1 LRFRLRVTPLAEQ
14 QIREAA
20 DWWWR
25 HRRGG
30 YALFG
35 EQLQRGFEL
44 ATTQPNAGIR
54 ARDVALDGVRRLL
67 LSRIR
72 YHLYYTVEGE
82 VVEVLA
88 LWHASRGTPPPI

>member
-1 LRFRLRVTPLAEQ
+1 MRFALRVTPNAEQ

-25 HRRGG
+25 NRRGA

-35 EQLQRGFEL
+35 EQLQRGFEF
-44 ATTQPNAGIR
+44 ATTQPNAGVR

-67 LSRIR
+67 LSRVR
-72 YHLYYTVEGE
+72 YHLYYTVQGE

-88 LWHASRGTPPPI
+88 LWHASRGTPPLI

>member
-1 LRFRLRVTPLAEQ
+1 LRFALRVTPIAEQ

-20 DWWWR
+20 DWWR
-25 HRRGG
+25 HHRRGA

-44 ATTQPNAGIR
+44 ATTQPNAGVR
-54 ARDVALDGVRRLL
+54 AHDLVLAGVRRLL

-72 YHLYYTVEGE
+72 YHLYYTVQGD

-88 LWHASRGTPPPI
+88 LWHGSRGTPPPI